1 MINFIKSGDNLTL
14 TAPYDV
20 LSGGGFKVGNVFGV
34 ASNDTLSGANVECQ
48 VEGVY
53 DLAKDASTFAQ
64 GDLAYWDDSAK
75 KVTSTVAS
83 NLLIGAVEV
92 AAATGAAVV
101 RVNLFG
107 VPGFSGQAN
116 GLKVAHALYD
126 YSRGRRRH
134 LHAGQQRHHPRSTR
148 WCSAACV
155 NSTSAVT
162 LPAERPPSRSAPL
175 RDRRPTRILT
185 ATAKASLGAD
195 AVVVPT
201 CAATPFKM
209 TAAGKI
215 NVTIATGPLT
225 AGVIEVWVLYTTA
238 AA

>member
-1 MINFIKSGDNLTL
+1 MINFIKSGDNLVL

-20 LSGGGFKVGNVFGV
+20 LSGAGFKVGNVFGV
-34 ASNDTLSGANVECQ
+34 AANDTLSGADVQCEI
-48 VEGVY
+48 EGVY

-92 AAATGAAVV
+92 SAATGATVV

-107 VPGFSGQAN
+107 VPGFSGQAH
-116 GLKVAHALYD
+116 GLKVAYAKYD
-126 YSRGRRRH
+126 FSVDGGVTCTPAVSDTIPDNAVVFGGVVNATTAVAA
-134 LHAGQQRHHPRSTR
+134 AG
-148 WCSAACV
+148 SATVAIGTAAG
-155 NSTSAVT
+155 SSATS
-162 LPAERPPSRSAPL
+162 
-175 RDRRPTRILT
+175 ILT

-201 CAATPFKM
+201 CTATPFKM

-215 NVTIATGPLT
+215 NITIASGPLT
-225 AGVIEVWVLYTTA
+225 AGVIEAWVLYTTA